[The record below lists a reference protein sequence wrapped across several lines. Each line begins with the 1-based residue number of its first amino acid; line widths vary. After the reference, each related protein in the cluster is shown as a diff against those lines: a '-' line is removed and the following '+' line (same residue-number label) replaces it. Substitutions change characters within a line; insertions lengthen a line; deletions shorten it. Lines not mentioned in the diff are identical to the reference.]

1 MKKILIGVDDSKFAD
16 HAIAY
21 GFELAQKLD
30 ATVGLVHVI
39 EPVPMI
45 EATDT
50 SVGLPMDGGVDFITP
65 ELMNIQQ
72 VGSENLIERVI
83 KKYGRGE
90 DITHFTEFGTT
101 AEGIVDCAKKF
112 HADMIVV
119 GTHSRTGLDRLFM
132 GSIAEHVVRYSPIP
146 VIVVPTPKEEEK

>member
-21 GFELAQKLD
+21 GFELAQKLG
-30 ATVGLVHVI
+30 AAVGLVHVI
-39 EPVPMI
+39 QPVPMM

-50 SVGLPMDGGVDFITP
+50 GVGMPIEGVVNYVAP
-65 ELMNIQQ
+65 ELMDLQQ
-72 VGSENLIERVI
+72 QGSENMIDRVI
-83 KKYGRGE
+83 TKYGHGE
-90 DITHFTEFGTT
+90 DISHFTEFGPT

-132 GSIAEHVVRYSPIP
+132 GSVAEHVVRYSPVP
-146 VIVVPTPKEEEK
+146 VIVVPMPKEEEK